1 MAKWFILVPKSENL
15 SISGERKSESEE
27 KDEKRTFHLP
37 ANIEKS
43 KVEAEFNDGVLR
55 VHLPKRQTK
64 PEKVI
69 PVK

>member
-1 MAKWFILVPKSENL
+1 MAKWFMLVPKSENL

-64 PEKVI
+64 H
-69 PVK
+69 